1 LEPPPRDESSGN
13 VIPHDHT
20 GIGPSDGVIR
30 RISENQII
38 TDKNGQRRISSKA
51 FQGSSETNSGM
62 SVDLECSIVDAGL
75 DPKVYVT
82 TPRWIGSVRFEAGA
96 LRSEGFL
103 VGFHPLPKNPH
114 HGEVWGEFTRLKKR
128 TLQRLCEWFVPIE
141 GVLTSQTEPS
151 ARG

>member
-1 LEPPPRDESSGN
+1 VPLESPPRDESGN
-13 VIPHDHT
+13 VIPHDHA

-30 RISENQII
+30 GISENQII

-62 SVDLECSIVDAGL
+62 SVDLECSIAEAGL

-82 TPRWIGSVRFEAGA
+82 TPRWIGSVRFEAGV

-103 VGFHPLPKNPH
+103 RVSSSS
-114 HGEVWGEFTRLKKR
+114 KKS
-128 TLQRLCEWFVPIE
+128 
-141 GVLTSQTEPS
+141 TSW
-151 ARG
+151 